1 MGKRIGYF
9 SLSMAVFVAGLVVML
24 AAQLA
29 VAIPAILM
37 VYYEAG
43 PGIEDP
49 NVIMEM
55 SEKALYDSLPY
66 CLLVSHIVL
75 IIAFSIWYYF
85 GCGRPSLKKVKF
97 KEIFAPKYLAGTILI
112 GLGICFF
119 TIYALELLTPYI
131 PEKIM
136 QSYIQLMEQSQ
147 MSVNAVSITAAVFLA
162 PFGEEFMFRGVIFHY
177 CKKAVENMNKKK
189 AAFWIA
195 NIVQAFFFGFMHLNL
210 VQGTYAFV
218 AGLVLGY
225 LAYRFK
231 SILPCILVHMLNNAI
246 SVFGEETIIQAL
258 PDSAGFMLVIVL
270 VSLAV
275 LAAGVV
281 LTQEKK
287 GQVEV

>member
-1 MGKRIGYF
+1 MGKKIGYF
-9 SLSMAVFVAGLVVML
+9 SLSVAVFVAGLVIML
-24 AAQLA
+24 VAQFA
-29 VAIPAILM
+29 VAIPAM
-37 VYYEAG
+37 FMASFEAG
-43 PGIEDP
+43 MQGIEDA

-66 CLLVSHIVL
+66 CLLVSHIAL
-75 IIAFSIWYYF
+75 IVVFSIWYYF

-97 KEIFAPKYLAGTILI
+97 KEIFTPKYLAGTVLV
-112 GLGICFF
+112 GVGICFF

-136 QSYIQLMEQSQ
+136 QSYNDLMEQSQ

-162 PFGEEFMFRGVIFHY
+162 PFGEEFLFRGVVFHY
-177 CKKAVENMNKKK
+177 CKKAVEDMNHKT

-231 SILPCILVHMLNNAI
+231 SILPGILVHMLNNGI
-246 SVFGEETIIQAL
+246 SVFGEDTIIQTL
-258 PDSAGFMLVIVL
+258 PDGAGFMLVIVL

-275 LAAGVV
+275 LAAGIV
-281 LTQEKK
+281 LTGKK
-287 GQVEV
+287 KEV